1 MRAALYGLL
10 FYGDMAYDI
19 KVETNDYGGE
29 IMSKKIKT
37 IDIVGLG
44 ALGVMYA
51 DFFTK
56 KLGKDRVRVLADES
70 RIARYQKEQ
79 ITFNGEVCEFQYCD
93 AKKESR
99 PSELML
105 FAVKYGA
112 LGEAMEEAAHLVDE
126 NTVLLSV
133 LNGIRSEDDL
143 GRRFG
148 REKVVHC
155 IAQKMAA
162 MKEGNAA
169 LCTNKG
175 ELAIGVLDGGKE
187 ENLAAVK
194 DFFDRTAF
202 NYSCPADMR
211 HAMWGKLLCNVG
223 VNQTVSLFEGTYRTV
238 QQEGEARE
246 MMKAAMRETILVAN
260 AERVGLTEK
269 DLDDW
274 VNVIDGLNPDGEPSM
289 RQDRKA
295 GRKTEVALFAGTI
308 CELGQ
313 RHGIATPV
321 NDRFLREFQ

>member
-1 MRAALYGLL
+1 MQT
-10 FYGDMAYDI
+10 
-19 KVETNDYGGE
+19 V
-29 IMSKKIKT
+29 
-37 IDIVGLG
+37 DIVGLG

-56 KLGKDRVRVLADES
+56 KLGKENVRILADKE
-70 RIARYQKEQ
+70 RIDRYKNDR
-79 ITFNGEVCEFQYCD
+79 ITFNGEICDFQYCD
-93 AKKESR
+93 AAKESR

-112 LGEAMEEAAHLVDE
+112 LETAMEENAHLVGE
-126 NTVLLSV
+126 NTILLSV
-133 LNGIRSEDDL
+133 LNGIRSEEDL

-169 LCTNKG
+169 FCTNKG
-175 ELAIGVLDGGKE
+175 ELAIGILDGGRE

-194 DFFDRTAF
+194 AFFDRTGFA
-202 NYSCPADMR
+202 YSCPEDMR

-223 VNQTVSLFEGTYRTV
+223 VNQTVSLFEGTYRSV

-260 AERVGLTEK
+260 AEGVNLTEK
-269 DLDDW
+269 DLADW
-274 VNVIDGLNPDGEPSM
+274 VTVIDGLNPNGEPSM
-289 RQDRKA
+289 RQDSKA

-308 CELGQ
+308 CELGKK
-313 RHGIATPV
+313 HGIATPV
-321 NDRFLREFQ
+321 NGYFLENLRG

>member
-1 MRAALYGLL
+1 MN
-10 FYGDMAYDI
+10 I
-19 KVETNDYGGE
+19 T
-29 IMSKKIKT
+29 T

-56 KLGKDRVRVLADES
+56 KLGKEKVRILANKE
-70 RIARYQKEQ
+70 RIERYKKEQ
-79 ITFNGEVCEFQYCD
+79 ITFNGEICDFQYCD
-93 AKKESR
+93 AAKESR
-99 PSELML
+99 SSELML

-112 LGEAMEEAAHLVDE
+112 LETAMEENAHLIGE

-133 LNGIRSEDDL
+133 LNGIRSEEDL

-169 LCTNKG
+169 VCTNKG
-175 ELAIGVLDGGKE
+175 ELAIGVPGDGRE

-194 DFFDRTAF
+194 DFFDRTGFA
-202 NYSCPADMR
+202 YSCPADMR

-223 VNQTVSLFEGTYRTV
+223 VNQTVSLVEGTYRSV

-260 AERVGLTEK
+260 AEGIALSDK
-269 DLDDW
+269 DMADW
-274 VNVIDGLNPDGEPSM
+274 IAVIDGLSPDGEPSM
-289 RQDRKA
+289 RQDSKA
-295 GRKTEVALFAGTI
+295 GRKTEVVLFAGTI
-308 CELGQ
+308 CDLGKK
-313 RHGIATPV
+313 HGIATPV
-321 NDRFLREFQ
+321 NDRFLKEIE

>member
-1 MRAALYGLL
+1 MKKDFVLEEEEK
-10 FYGDMAYDI
+10 MAI
-19 KVETNDYGGE
+19 T
-29 IMSKKIKT
+29 IQT

-56 KLGKDRVRVLADES
+56 KLGKEKVRILADRE
-70 RIARYQKEQ
+70 RIERYQKEQ
-79 ITFNGEVCEFQYCD
+79 ITFNGEVCDFQYCD
-93 AKKESR
+93 AAKESR

-112 LGEAMEEAAHLVDE
+112 LETAMEENAHLVGE

-133 LNGIRSEDDL
+133 LNGIRSEEDL
-143 GRRFG
+143 GKKFG

-169 LCTNKG
+169 VCTNKG
-175 ELAIGVLDGGKE
+175 ELAIGVLDGGRE

-194 DFFDRTAF
+194 DFFDRTGFA
-202 NYSCPADMR
+202 YSCPADMR

-223 VNQTVSLFEGTYRTV
+223 VNQTVSLLKGTYRDV

-260 AERVGLTEK
+260 AEGVELSDK
-269 DLDDW
+269 DMADW
-274 VNVIDGLNPDGEPSM
+274 IAVIDGLNPDGEPSM
-289 RQDRKA
+289 RQDSKA
-295 GRKTEVALFAGTI
+295 GRKTEVVLFAGTI
-308 CELGQ
+308 CELGKK
-313 RHGIATPV
+313 HGIHTPV
-321 NDRFLREFQ
+321 NDRFLEKFE